1 MSAALAQSIH
11 SGSGLQLQRELRR
24 KVAAEDEAR
33 QLIAAT
39 RGSEVTHA
47 VDAEHALLHATTNE
61 VPLPDGPIAGAPN
74 VRSTR
79 KLAGELE
86 APNAG
91 PRPFARV

>member
-1 MSAALAQSIH
+1 M
-11 SGSGLQLQRELRR
+11 QLQRELRR
-24 KVAAEDEAR
+24 KEAAEDEAR

-39 RGSEVTHA
+39 RGSEVTNA

>member
-1 MSAALAQSIH
+1 
-11 SGSGLQLQRELRR
+11 
-24 KVAAEDEAR
+24 
-33 QLIAAT
+33 
-39 RGSEVTHA
+39 VTHA